1 MLNINGNWRILC
13 PDLEICRVKFIQV
26 RVTTR
31 RQEWRIPPLGNR
43 RNFALQYINEI
54 VEEHQ
59 QEEQTN
65 SDIFLQRIKLAVQSR
80 LPRAFRNA
88 LLQSFQLCVLSNL
101 VGDRH
106 ILSLGIEFQGPPH
119 ALARR
124 AFKSCLGR
132 NAHGCSSIGIFLGN
146 RRYRRRRRWRCRD
159 IAGVST
165 NRRELGLHRFI
176 AVLLRLWCRGRGVEQ
191 EGMRCHLKP
200 DTLRRRLCAATLP
213 ARLGG

>member
-13 PDLEICRVKFIQV
+13 PDLEIRRVKFIQV

-31 RQEWRIPPLGNR
+31 REEWCIPPLGNR
-43 RNFALQYINEI
+43 RNFALQYINEV

-59 QEEQTN
+59 QEEQTH

-101 VGDRH
+101 IGHRH
-106 ILSLGIEFQGPPH
+106 ILSLGIKSQRPPH
-119 ALARR
+119 ALPRR
-124 AFKSCLGR
+124 AFKASLSRGAGGR
-132 NAHGCSSIGIFLGN
+132 SSIGIFLGN
-146 RRYRRRRRWRCRD
+146 RRYRRRCRWRCRD

-165 NRRELGLHRFI
+165 NRRKLGLHRFI
-176 AVLLRLWCRGRGVEQ
+176 PVLLRLGCRDRGVEQ
-191 EGMRCHLKP
+191 EGMRRHLKP

-213 ARLGG
+213 ARLGR